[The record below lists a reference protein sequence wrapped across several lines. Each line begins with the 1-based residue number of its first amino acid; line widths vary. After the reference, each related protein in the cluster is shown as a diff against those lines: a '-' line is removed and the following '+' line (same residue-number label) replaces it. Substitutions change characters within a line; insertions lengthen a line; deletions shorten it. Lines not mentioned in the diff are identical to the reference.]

1 MRRKDKKRRVVVT
14 GMGIVSCFGDDVD
27 LFYEKLLLGT
37 SGIGPIESFSVE
49 EYPTRFA
56 GSVSCFDPGEYID
69 KKQARR
75 LDPFLQ
81 YGIVSGKRALES
93 AHVALTDLSCLDKSR
108 CGILLSSGMGGLHV
122 LWEGTRTI
130 INKGYKRL
138 TPFFIPYI
146 IPNMG
151 GALLAIDLGFQGP
164 VYSISTACAT
174 SNYAILS
181 AANHIERGD
190 ADLMLCGGAE
200 AAINPIGLS
209 GFVAVK
215 ALSER
220 NDAPEKASRP
230 WDKNRDGFVLG
241 EGAGMLVLESY
252 EHASKRGAPILA
264 EFLGGAL
271 SCDAHHIT
279 EPDPSGR
286 GVKLCMEK
294 ALEDAGVRKEEID
307 YINAHAHHITE
318 PDPSGRGVKLCM
330 EKALE
335 DAGVRKE
342 EIDYINAHATSTL
355 VGDMCEVRAIKDL
368 FQGHCSHLKMNATKS
383 LIGHSLGAASAIEAI
398 VTIKALLSGKL
409 HPTLNLDDPEPEL
422 EGLDAVPHKAKEHR
436 VQVAMT
442 NSFGFGG
449 HNSSL
454 IFAQFKD

>member
-1 MRRKDKKRRVVVT
+1 MRQKDKKRRVVVT

-307 YINAHAHHITE
+307 YINAHA
-318 PDPSGRGVKLCM
+318 
-330 EKALE
+330 
-335 DAGVRKE
+335 
-342 EIDYINAHATSTL
+342 TSTL